1 MKETKFPGLV
11 DAKVNV
17 NITSLALTEGMI
29 GSFSL
34 VLSFFKKLTKQHA
47 PFNFFTL
54 LSGNNIS
61 FSQSK
66 IRKKLLVQHI
76 AFP

>member
-17 NITSLALTEGMI
+17 KISSFALTEGMI
-29 GSFSL
+29 GSFPL
-34 VLSFFKKLTKQHA
+34 VLSFFRQLTNQNA
-47 PFNFFTL
+47 PFHFFTL

-66 IRKKLLVQHI
+66 RRKKLLVQHI